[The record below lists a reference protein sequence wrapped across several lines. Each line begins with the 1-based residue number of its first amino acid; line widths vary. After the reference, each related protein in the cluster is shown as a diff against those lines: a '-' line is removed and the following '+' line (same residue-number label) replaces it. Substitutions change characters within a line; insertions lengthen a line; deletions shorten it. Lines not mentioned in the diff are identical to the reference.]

1 MSQPF
6 YQGRHSALYDLFY
19 SDKPYAQ
26 EAEFIH
32 HCLQQYGSTPIK
44 RILELACGTGTHAFL
59 LEKFGY
65 EILATDA
72 SADMLEQAKKKAIA
86 TGSRV
91 VFKQQ
96 DMTELQ
102 SQKPP
107 LDAVYCLFDSIGYV
121 LTNENIKR
129 TLKGVMDNLQPK
141 GLFLMEFWN
150 AGAMIRN
157 FSPIRILRRKIEKAD
172 ILRIS
177 ETVLDIPTQTCTVD
191 YNIYEFH
198 EDNTYV
204 HIRETHKNRYFLLQ
218 EMAQFL
224 SQAGL
229 TPLKW
234 FSGFT
239 ANEIINENT
248 WHIVAL
254 ACKP

>member
-1 MSQPF
+1 MSQQF
-6 YQGRHSALYDLFY
+6 YQGRHSALYDILY
-19 SDKPYAQ
+19 ADKPYAQ
-26 EAEFIH
+26 EADFVH
-32 HCLQQYGSTPIK
+32 HCFQRYGSTTIK

-59 LEKFGY
+59 LEKLGY

-72 SADMLEQAKKKAIA
+72 SAGMLEQAKRKAIG

-91 VFKQQ
+91 VFKQE

-102 SQKPP
+102 PTNPP
-107 LDAVYCLFDSIGYV
+107 FDAVYCLFDSIGYV
-121 LTNENIKR
+121 LTNEKIQR
-129 TLKGVMDNLQPK
+129 TINGVMENLRPK
-141 GLFLMEFWN
+141 GLFLLEFWH

-157 FSPIRILRRKIEKAD
+157 FSPTRILRRKTGDAE

-177 ETVLDIPTQTCTVD
+177 ETTLDLLSQTCTVD

-198 EDNTYV
+198 TDNTYV
-204 HIRETHKNRYFLLQ
+204 HVRDTHKNRYFLLQ

-224 SQAGL
+224 QHAGL

-239 ANEIINENT
+239 ANEVIDENT

-254 ACKP
+254 AGKE